1 MQLLL
6 FDLNH
11 SQLMLAIGK
20 FESVSRFE
28 YVISLFFCF
37 HVQMIAINYCCLRN
51 PLLSSMSLSKW
62 DI

>member
-37 HVQMIAINYCCLRN
+37 HV
-51 PLLSSMSLSKW
+51 
-62 DI
+62 